1 MGLNTHILFICFFLL
16 YLCLWI
22 SKSQIKVGELNMF
35 NFFKKKTQPV
45 EEAKNNFEVE
55 LTASILAYEIARSD
69 GDISE
74 SELSLLYDEIKKISA
89 KVGKKE
95 EKILE
100 IIEEYSKNS
109 VSFYEFINDINKD
122 YSKEDKLSLI
132 QFLFD
137 VAYADKILEVS
148 EERLIRR
155 IADLIKIKDIEVLKI
170 KDISKNKN

>member
-1 MGLNTHILFICFFLL
+1 
-16 YLCLWI
+16 
-22 SKSQIKVGELNMF
+22 MF
-35 NFFKKKTQPV
+35 NIFKKKATKL
-45 EEAKNNFEVE
+45 KNKEVTFEIE
-55 LTASILAYEIARSD
+55 LTAAILAYEIARSD
-69 GDISE
+69 GNIAK

-95 EKILE
+95 DEILK

-122 YSKEDKLSLI
+122 YTKKDKLSLI
-132 QFLFD
+132 QFLYD
-137 VAYADKILEVS
+137 VAYADKILEVT

-155 IADLIKIKDIEVLKI
+155 ISELIKIKGIEVLRV

>member
-1 MGLNTHILFICFFLL
+1 
-16 YLCLWI
+16 
-22 SKSQIKVGELNMF
+22 MF
-35 NFFKKKTQPV
+35 NFFKKKTQPID
-45 EEAKNNFEVE
+45 ETKNNFEVE

-122 YSKEDKLSLI
+122 YNKEDKLSLI
-132 QFLFD
+132 QFLYD